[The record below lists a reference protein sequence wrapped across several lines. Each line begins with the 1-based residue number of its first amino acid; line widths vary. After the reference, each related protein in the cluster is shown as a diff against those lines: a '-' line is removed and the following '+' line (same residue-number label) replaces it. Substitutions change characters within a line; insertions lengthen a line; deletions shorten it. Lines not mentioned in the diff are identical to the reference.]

1 VTERSEHPVL
11 VGAEALSHCA
21 EGDGG
26 GVLALHGFTGS
37 PSSMAGVATAM
48 TEAGLHVEVP
58 RLPGHGTH
66 VTDMVRTRWPDWTA
80 EVAAAYQRLAAR
92 TERIVVVGQS
102 MGGTLALW
110 TALHHPAVRGLVL
123 VNPVTEPQPADV
135 RAMLGELL
143 ADGTDVVPGIGSDIA
158 EPGVVE
164 VSYPATPVAPL
175 ISLLDDGV
183 VPITSRYGAL
193 TMPLLLFTSRQD
205 HVVDPGQSEHLART
219 YGGEVDHRW
228 LERSYHVAT
237 QDHDRH
243 DLIAAAVEFA
253 LVHTAVVRTAE
264 GQKCEGLGGAQR

>member
-1 VTERSEHPVL
+1 MSERSEHPVL
-11 VGAEALSHCA
+11 AGAEALSHCA
-21 EGDGG
+21 DREGG

-37 PSSMAGVATAM
+37 PSSMTGIAAAM
-48 TEAGLHVEVP
+48 TDAGLHVEVP

-66 VTDMVRTRWPDWTA
+66 IADMVPTRWHDWTA
-80 EVAAAYQRLAAR
+80 EVADAYQRLASR

-110 TALHHPAVRGLVL
+110 TALHQPGVRGLVL
-123 VNPVTEPQPADV
+123 INPVTESQPDDV
-135 RAMLGELL
+135 RAMLGELV
-143 ADGTDVVPGIGSDIA
+143 ADGTEVVPGIGSDIA

-164 VSYPATPVAPL
+164 VSYPATPVVPL

-183 VPITSRYGAL
+183 APITSRYGEL

-237 QDHDRH
+237 QDYDRH
-243 DLIAAAVEFA
+243 DLVATAVEFA
-253 LVHTAVVRTAE
+253 LLHTAVAETAE
-264 GQKCEGLGGAQR
+264 GL

>member
-1 VTERSEHPVL
+1 MSERSEHPVL
-11 VGAEALSHCA
+11 AGAEALSHA
-21 EGDGG
+21 AADGDGG

-37 PSSMAGVATAM
+37 PSSMVGVAAAM
-48 TEAGLHVEVP
+48 SAAGLNVEVP
-58 RLPGHGTH
+58 RLPGHGTD
-66 VTDMVRTRWPDWTA
+66 VVDMVPTRWPDWTA
-80 EVAAAYQRLAAR
+80 EVADAYRRLASR
-92 TERIVVVGQS
+92 SERIVIVGQS

-110 TALHHPAVRGLVL
+110 TALHHAGVRGLIL

-135 RAMLGELL
+135 RAMLGELV

-164 VSYPATPVAPL
+164 IAYPATPVAPL
-175 ISLLDDGV
+175 ISLLDHGV
-183 VPITSRYGAL
+183 APITSRYGEL

-219 YGGEVDHRW
+219 YGGDVDHRW

-237 QDHDRH
+237 QDYDRH

-253 LVHTAVVRTAE
+253 LVHTAVAKTAE
-264 GQKCEGLGGAQR
+264 GQR

>member
-1 VTERSEHPVL
+1 VSERGEHPVL
-11 VGAEALSHCA
+11 AGAEASSHCA
-21 EGDGG
+21 DRDSG

-37 PSSMAGVATAM
+37 PSSMAGVAAAM
-48 TEAGLHVEVP
+48 TDAGLHVEVP

-66 VTDMVRTRWPDWTA
+66 VADMVPTRWHDWAA
-80 EVAAAYQRLAAR
+80 EVADAYERLASR

-110 TALHHPAVRGLVL
+110 TALHRPGVRGLVL
-123 VNPVTEPQPADV
+123 VNPVTEPQPAEV
-135 RAMLGELL
+135 RAMLGELV
-143 ADGTDVVPGIGSDIA
+143 ADGTEVVPGIGSDIA
-158 EPGVVE
+158 EPRVVE
-164 VSYPATPVAPL
+164 VSYPNTPVAPL

-183 VPITSRYGAL
+183 APITRRYGEL

-219 YGGEVDHRW
+219 YGGEIDHRW

-237 QDHDRH
+237 QDYDRH

-253 LVHTAVVRTAE
+253 LAVTSVVEGAE
-264 GQKCEGLGGAQR
+264 EGR